1 MVPGHTLPMNR
12 RALTGDSL
20 HVWYVLLDRCLSRVD
35 DYRAILS
42 GAEQSRALRFH
53 FQRDQ
58 ERYVISHG
66 VLRYLLATYVERDP
80 RDVPISR
87 LACGKPVLTDV
98 PLEFNLA
105 HSNDMAVIAVARRQ
119 VGVDIERLRT
129 LPDAVDLAQR
139 FFPQAE
145 AVYIRQL
152 PEKSRDIEFL
162 RSWTRKEAYL
172 KGCGVGLTVPLRSV
186 STGMNQSH
194 KSAHSIC
201 CSEGN
206 PPSFWKF
213 AELELHP
220 SYVGSVAVKGG
231 FDRVEEFVF
240 HGVHDDGTWCTASRI
255 CCQPFV
261 KSKPPAQRCSPV
273 ELDFLPR

>member
-1 MVPGHTLPMNR
+1 MDR
-12 RALTGDSL
+12 RALTADSL
-20 HVWYVLLDRCLSRVD
+20 HVWYVQLDRCLSQVE

-42 GAEQSRALRFH
+42 GAERSRALRFH

-105 HSNDMAVIAVARRQ
+105 HSNDMAVIAIARRQ

-139 FFPQAE
+139 FFPEAE
-145 AVYIRQL
+145 ALYIRQL

-162 RSWTRKEAYL
+162 RFWTRKEAYL

-194 KSAHSIC
+194 KNAHSMC

-206 PPSFWKF
+206 PPSVWKF
-213 AELELHP
+213 CELELHP
-220 SYVGSVAVKGG
+220 SYVGSVAVKGE

-240 HGVHDDGTWCTASRI
+240 HGVFDDGPWCTTSCV

-261 KSKPPAQRCSPV
+261 RSKPPAPRRSPV